1 MNPTLLTQLS
11 TTMLLGAGLLLATSS
26 AADME
31 RASAPADAQVYFIT
45 PQDGATV
52 DGPVR
57 VRMGLRGMGV
67 APAGL
72 DVANT
77 GHHHLLVNKPLDE
90 VDLSASLPSTDHTL
104 HFGGGQTEG
113 AIELEPG
120 THSLQLLFMD
130 HRHMSFDPP
139 VVSEKIRITVE

>member
-31 RASAPADAQVYFIT
+31 RVSAPADAQVYFIT

-52 DGPVR
+52 DSPVR

-67 APAGL
+67 APAGV
-72 DVANT
+72 DVENT